1 MTTSVEADRSTGN
14 AGPEGPTRAPAPTPP
29 TAAALPAGAVEPGLD
44 RPVRLIGGRLW
55 LAAAALLLAVGA
67 GTAWGVAGS
76 LPHTLVLHGVLAR
89 GPAPVVARASAPG
102 SVLRV
107 LVMPGS
113 RVAQG
118 QTLAVLAGGPDGSRG
133 TTELVAPDAGT
144 VTAVLTGP
152 GGTLV
157 PGTGVVALNPAT
169 GPATVRL
176 FVDSPGRLDRLRL
189 GQRVLVPLRGG
200 AVRLRIT
207 SMAPYPSRADSLV
220 GTLPVPV
227 PGVPTGGTPVW
238 TVYAEPDGPSTALN
252 AAAAT
257 PVAVDASVDLG
268 ARHPYQVLFGST
280 GAGR

>member
-1 MTTSVEADRSTGN
+1 MTTSVEAGRGTGN
-14 AGPEGPTRAPAPTPP
+14 AGPEDPRRAPAATPR
-29 TAAALPAGAVEPGLD
+29 TATALPTGAVEPGLD

-76 LPHTLVLHGVLAR
+76 LPHTLVLHGVLAN
-89 GPAPVVARASAPG
+89 GPAPVVARAAEPG

-107 LVMPGS
+107 LVAPGS
-113 RVAQG
+113 RVTRG
-118 QTLAVLAGGPDGSRG
+118 QTLAVLAGGPQGPAG
-133 TTELVAPDAGT
+133 TTDLAAPDAGT

-157 PGTGVVALNPAT
+157 PGTGVVALNPAA

-176 FVDSPGRLDRLRL
+176 FVDSPSRLGRLRL
-189 GQRVLVPLRGG
+189 GQRVLVPLQGG
-200 AVRLRIT
+200 AARLRIT
-207 SMAPYPSRADSLV
+207 SVDPYPSRADSLA

-227 PGVPTGGTPVW
+227 PGVPTGATPVW
-238 TVYAEPDGPSTALN
+238 TVYAEPDGPSTVLD
-252 AAAAT
+252 AAAGT
-257 PVAVDASVDLG
+257 PVAVDATVDLG
-268 ARHPYQVLFGST
+268 ARHPYQVLFGSA